1 MGAFE
6 YGAYRRGQDGKN
18 DPRLLAAIT
27 AIKKELIYN
36 GYGEGIDLTV
46 THFGATVEKRLKE
59 FQASRLITPVDGKAG
74 MKTLME
80 LFRKRVQTTETKYEL
95 SSGSIGKL
103 LKLESGYDPVALG
116 YVDPDD
122 TGIAQINLRIHSSI
136 SVAQAYDPAFAIDWT
151 GRYLSGQYDA
161 IASRANVMKA
171 ARAAY
176 NVGNGNAYNWMMD
189 GFPPSGGP
197 LLNGEDVY
205 TRATRYIELIDKQV
219 W

>member
-1 MGAFE
+1 MSAFE

-46 THFGATVEKRLKE
+46 THFGISVENRLKE
-59 FQASRLITPVDGKAG
+59 FQSDVGLKVDGRAG
-74 MKTLME
+74 QTTLTE
-80 LFRKRVQTTETKYEL
+80 LFRKRVKVTEREYEL
-95 SSGSIGKL
+95 STGSIGKM

-136 SVAQAYDPAFAIDWT
+136 SVAQAYDPAFAID
-151 GRYLSGQYDA
+151 
-161 IASRANVMKA
+161 
-171 ARAAY
+171 
-176 NVGNGNAYNWMMD
+176 
-189 GFPPSGGP
+189 
-197 LLNGEDVY
+197 
-205 TRATRYIELIDKQV
+205 
-219 W
+219 